1 MKTEMKILEKLI
13 GEQTYVVVDH
23 ESNRFNF
30 FGLIEVI
37 PEFVQEFKNVA
48 VWDLTKDLP
57 DDVQRAI
64 DVMAENDVE
73 LEDFTGIIRFE
84 RDDDTYYVLVWEQE

>member
-1 MKTEMKILEKLI
+1 MKTELENLI
-13 GEQTYVVVDH
+13 GDHTYVVVDH

-30 FGLIEVI
+30 CDLVYIDNQLVEAAKDGV
-37 PEFVQEFKNVA
+37 EFDF
-48 VWDLTKDLP
+48 DLKELLP
-57 DDVQRAI
+57 QDVQRAI

-84 RDDDTYYVLVWEQE
+84 RDDDTYYVLFIKQ